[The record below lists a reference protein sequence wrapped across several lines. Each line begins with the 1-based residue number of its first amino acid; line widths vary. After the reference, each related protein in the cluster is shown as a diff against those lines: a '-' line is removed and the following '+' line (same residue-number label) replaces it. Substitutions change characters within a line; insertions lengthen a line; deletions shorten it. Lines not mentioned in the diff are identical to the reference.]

1 MSLSRFLAFVHM
13 LQSITR
19 KKNLHK
25 LTQFAGLTE
34 DCPLTKEKNYK
45 YKLCSCCGNGLQL
58 IIVCFVALTIGIT
71 TMLVLQIL
79 YTEDMSQVNTKKEE
93 K

>member
-1 MSLSRFLAFVHM
+1 M
-13 LQSITR
+13 LER
-19 KKNLHK
+19 KKSCG

-34 DCPLTKEKNYK
+34 ECPLTKENNYK

-79 YTEDMSQVNTKKEE
+79 YTEDIPQVNIEKKKER
-93 K
+93 